1 MKVLKRSLKVLKSK
15 EKIRPAEDEEAVTE
29 KKIYFKTSSEND
41 SDKENDELRLY
52 LTIAQDDEKEVDY
65 EILDRKYPIKEWKT
79 ECLGAKP
86 QSNQAEHL
94 EEINLNV
101 LLGDNGA
108 ENDISIL
115 EMTVLS
121 IL

>member
-15 EKIRPAEDEEAVTE
+15 EKIRPAEDEELRM
-29 KKIYFKTSSEND
+29 KKK
-41 SDKENDELRLY
+41 K
-52 LTIAQDDEKEVDY
+52 DY

-86 QSNQAEHL
+86 QSDQAEHL